1 MSEKPFNTEVV
12 QHWASAVLEIGG
24 RLRAPGAAGMGFDID
39 DGTRGQD

>member
-12 QHWASAVLEIGG
+12 QHWASTVLEMGE

-39 DGTRGQD
+39 AGTRRQD

>member
-24 RLRAPGAAGMGFDID
+24 RLRAPGAAGIGFDIEA
-39 DGTRGQD
+39 GLR